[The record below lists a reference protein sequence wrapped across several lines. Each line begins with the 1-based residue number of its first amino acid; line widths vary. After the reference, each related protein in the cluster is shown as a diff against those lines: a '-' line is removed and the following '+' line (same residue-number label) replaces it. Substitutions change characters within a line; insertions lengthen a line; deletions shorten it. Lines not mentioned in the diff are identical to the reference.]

1 MRIALITDSHVGV
14 RGDSQAF
21 LDLHK
26 RFLDE
31 TFFPYIDT
39 NEIRTVVHL
48 GDLLD
53 KRKVTNNLTMYRL
66 REDFLDPLQRRAV
79 QLHMILGNHDLYYR
93 NTHAVSS
100 VKEIL
105 REYPFEVYERPTERF
120 FGDTGILFVPWICDE
135 NREETMTAL
144 STSKCPIVLGHLE
157 IRGFEMYRGML
168 ENHGMDANVF
178 DRFDTVCSGHFHHKS
193 SRGGIH
199 YLGSPLQFTWSD
211 YGDPRGFH
219 VLDTETRELTFV
231 ENPHR
236 VFEKVWYDD
245 SHTEWFSTARIYG
258 MKDKIVKVIVKSKN
272 VPAAFDKF
280 ISLIEEQNPI
290 ELQVVEDHLN
300 ADIVDDGSLTDT
312 EDTLTV
318 CRTMID
324 QTSFSDPLKWRVKG
338 LISSLYQEAV
348 SLE

>member
-1 MRIALITDSHVGV
+1 MRVALLTDSHVGV
-14 RGDSQAF
+14 RGDSSAF
-21 LDLHK
+21 LNLHK
-26 RFLDE
+26 KFLDE
-31 TFFPYIDT
+31 EFFPYIDR
-39 NEIRTVVHL
+39 EGIRAVVHL

-53 KRKVTNNLTMYRL
+53 KRKTTNNLTMYRL
-66 REDFLDPLQRRAV
+66 RTDFLDPLKTRGV
-79 QLHMILGNHDLYYR
+79 EFHMILGNHDLYYR
-93 NTHAVSS
+93 ETHEVSS
-100 VKEIL
+100 VKEVL
-105 REYPFEVYERPTERF
+105 QEYPFQVYDRPTEVDFEGVRV
-120 FGDTGILFVPWICDE
+120 LLVPWICDE
-135 NREETMTAL
+135 NRAETMDL
-144 STSKCPIVLGHLE
+144 LVNSPCPILLGHLS
-157 IRGFEMYRGML
+157 ICGFEMFRGVP
-168 ENHGMDANVF
+168 ENHGLEPHLLQ
-178 DRFDTVCSGHFHHKS
+178 RFDLVCSGHFHHKS
-193 SRGGIH
+193 TQGSIH

-211 YGDPRGFH
+211 YNDPRGFH

-312 EDTLTV
+312 EDTLKV
-318 CRTMID
+318 CHNIVD
-324 QTSFSDPLKWRVKG
+324 QTGLSDPLKERVKSVM
-338 LISSLYQEAV
+338 SSLYTEAM